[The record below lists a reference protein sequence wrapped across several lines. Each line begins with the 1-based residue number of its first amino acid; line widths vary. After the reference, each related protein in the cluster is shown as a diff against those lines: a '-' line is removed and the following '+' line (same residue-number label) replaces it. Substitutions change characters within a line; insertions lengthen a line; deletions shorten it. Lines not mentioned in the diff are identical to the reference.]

1 MSHSQVT
8 SQFLKNGGIRQFRT
22 LESSTTNILITKQ
35 PQGLLGLS
43 FSLKKGDGLLFLDGN
58 LIKKKENERDRST
71 RVEY

>member
-8 SQFLKNGGIRQFRT
+8 SQFLKIGGIRQFRT

-43 FSLKKGDGLLFLDGN
+43 FSLKKGDGLLFLD
-58 LIKKKENERDRST
+58 
-71 RVEY
+71 